1 MFRLLS
7 RTTVFI
13 AFSMMAASPSRGQ
26 DPAHALALPPNPPA
40 VRNEDN
46 PTRPRLKVGVAL
58 EGGGALGLAHI
69 GVLEWFQEN
78 HIPIDYIAGTSM
90 GGLVAGLYATGKTPQ
105 QLEELVKEQN
115 WDVVIGGRTSY
126 RDLSYRRKEDERDFQ
141 NSIVLGLK
149 HGLSAPSA
157 LNAGRDISL
166 LIDRETLPYS
176 KPESFDDL
184 PIPFRCVA
192 TELVSGK
199 AAVFSSG
206 SLPQALRATMSIPGV
221 FAPVHD
227 DGKVFV
233 DGGLVDNLPTDLV
246 RSMGADVVI
255 AVHLEVPPTNAEE
268 IQSLFSVL
276 GHSIDVVI
284 RENEIR
290 GLANADLVIKV
301 DLQAYNSLDYAKAAE
316 IIQVGQKAAEQKRK
330 VLLAYSL
337 ESAPWQEYRAAKQ
350 SREKSAVPVPQF
362 VRVEGTDL
370 QSAQHLETFLR
381 PLLGKPIDPKVMDN
395 LLTRLTGI
403 GKYDSADYRLATSD
417 GQNGLIITVH
427 EMSYAPPTLRLA
439 FDIDGSESNDVTF
452 TLLSRLT
459 YMDVAGFRSEWRT
472 TLEFGNTYGVES
484 ELYRPFNAATK
495 WFIAPRGEA
504 TDTAF
509 KIYFK
514 NNPVAEYRMDQADLG
529 ADLGYAFSHF
539 TELRLGYEVGYHSA
553 YLRLG
558 TPDFTAYSGRF
569 GDMRLHFLSDH
580 RDDPVVPRS
589 GSSLEGTFRWYDA
602 NPGATTA
609 FPLIQTKADY
619 FHPVSQPG
627 SVYASGEGGSSFGY
641 TSIGEPQFF
650 LGGPQRLSA
659 YGTNELFGNQYYLI
673 RLGYLHNLLTLPP
686 FVGKS
691 VYATGAYE
699 FGKMF
704 DFPNESKF
712 PNDLAA
718 GVIAETVAGPLF
730 VGASVGDTGHKKWF
744 FELGHIF

>member
-7 RTTVFI
+7 RTSFFI
-13 AFSMMAASPSRGQ
+13 AFSMVAASPSRGQ
-26 DPAHALALPPNPPA
+26 NAANALALPPSQTA
-40 VRNEDN
+40 VRGDHN
-46 PTRPRLKVGVAL
+46 PARPRLKIGVAL
-58 EGGGALGLAHI
+58 EGGGALGLAHL
-69 GVLEWFQEN
+69 GVLEWFQAN

-105 QLEELVKEQN
+105 ELEALVKEQN
-115 WDVVIGGRTSY
+115 WDVIIAGQTPY

-141 NSIVLGLK
+141 NSLVLGLK

-157 LNAGRDISL
+157 LNAGREISL

-176 KPESFDDL
+176 HLASFNDL

-221 FAPVHD
+221 FSPVHD
-227 DGKVFV
+227 DGKVYV
-233 DGGLVDNLPTDLV
+233 DGGLVDNLPTDVV
-246 RSMGADVVI
+246 RGMGADVVI
-255 AVHLEVPPTNAEE
+255 AVHLELSPPNAKE

-276 GHSIDVVI
+276 GRSIDVVI
-284 RENEIR
+284 RESEIR
-290 GLANADLVIKV
+290 GLGNADLVVKV
-301 DLQAYNSLDYAKAAE
+301 DLQAYNSLDYAKAEE
-316 IIQVGQKAAEQKRK
+316 IIQLGQKAAEQKRN

-337 ESAPWQEYRAAKQ
+337 ESAPWQAYLEAKQ
-350 SREKSAVPVPQF
+350 ARIRTAVPVPQF
-362 VRVEGTDL
+362 VRVEGTDQ
-370 QSAQHLETFLR
+370 QSAQHLEVFLGS
-381 PLLGKPIDPKVMDN
+381 LIGKPIDPKVMHT
-395 LLTRLTGI
+395 LLTRLTGV
-403 GKYDSADYRLATSD
+403 GKYDSADYRLATSE

-439 FDIDGSESNDVTF
+439 FDVDGAESNDVTF
-452 TLLSRLT
+452 TLLGRLT
-459 YMDVAGFRSEWRT
+459 SMDVAGFRSEWRT
-472 TLEFGNTYGVES
+472 TFEFGNSYGVES
-484 ELYRPFNAATK
+484 ELYKPLNATTK
-495 WFIAPRGEA
+495 WFVAPRGDA
-504 TDTAF
+504 TDSAF

-514 NNPVAEYRMDQADLG
+514 SNPVAEYRIAQADIG
-529 ADLGYAFSHF
+529 TDFGYAFSHF

-558 TPDFTAYSGRF
+558 TPDFTSYAGRL

-602 NPGATTA
+602 NPGATIA
-609 FPLIQTKADY
+609 FPLIQAKADY

-686 FVGKS
+686 FAGKS
-691 VYATGAYE
+691 VYATGVYE
-699 FGKMF
+699 FGKMY

-712 PNDLAA
+712 PNDVAA

-730 VGASVGDTGHKKWF
+730 LGASVGDTGHKKWF
-744 FELGHIF
+744 FQLGHIF